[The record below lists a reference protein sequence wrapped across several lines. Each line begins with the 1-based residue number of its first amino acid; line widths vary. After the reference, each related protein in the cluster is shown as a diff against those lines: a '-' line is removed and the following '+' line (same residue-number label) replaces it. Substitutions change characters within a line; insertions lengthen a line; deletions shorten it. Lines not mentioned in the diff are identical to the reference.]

1 MNTRRTTHTLTA
13 LAAAAAL
20 TAALTGCNAAADA
33 RPTETIGRCTDCT
46 ARPTATATS
55 TTLDAAAKEKADRAA
70 AEIVWRQF
78 LTVVQTVE
86 ALPAVDTDAA
96 TSAVAVDPV
105 LSRIRSV
112 NAQFRSEH
120 KAGYGRAVSYIT
132 WPEPIDGKDT
142 AILKDCTDGSQAGVL
157 DTVTGNKLTVGTVN
171 TPFQGTLQRT
181 AQGWRVASS
190 DLLQG
195 ATCTPGK

>member
-13 LAAAAAL
+13 L
-20 TAALTGCNAAADA
+20 TAGIAMSVTLAGCNASADLN
-33 RPTETIGRCTDCT
+33 PTQTIGRCTDCT
-46 ARPTATATS
+46 PNPTATATS
-55 TTLDAAAKEKADRAA
+55 TTLDAAAKEKVDRAA
-70 AEIVWRQF
+70 AETVWRQF

-86 ALPAVDTDAA
+86 ALPAADTDAA

-171 TPFQGTLQRT
+171 TPFQGTLRRT